1 MRINPEDCDVA
12 SPSVEDVLEDIQSLP
27 ELVLASYFPSDLV
40 ILAGTWTSL
49 VQLSTLLG
57 DILARNYR
65 PRKDRMSST
74 EVETLE
80 SKIRG
85 LNWDTS
91 AHPQTYMT
99 KLAEKT
105 LQLYKECVH
114 PFSLYRSLTWLTH
127 SRATLI
133 VLFRPYIQESLP
145 QESSVPAA
153 VAKQKIKLAAT
164 STSSTLDFIIAS
176 DFVKYLGPMM

>member
-40 ILAGTWTSL
+40 ILAKTWTSL
-49 VQLSTLLG
+49 VQLSNLLG

-114 PFSLYRSLTWLTH
+114 PFS
-127 SRATLI
+127 
-133 VLFRPYIQESLP
+133 FRR
-145 QESSVPAA
+145 
-153 VAKQKIKLAAT
+153 
-164 STSSTLDFIIAS
+164 
-176 DFVKYLGPMM
+176 